1 MSIMS
6 TSTILKTAVL
16 PNGLQVTVSDVSRH
30 YYGGYWQVCLEVSCL
45 VPLDMGQFSDPAA
58 EKDARRLLGTTVPFV
73 RHLEKMAVHGDEL
86 AAVRQELL
94 ERFDC
99 HLLPFLGNQLFP
111 ARFIQT
117 EFQKRSDKSNRGIP
131 CLL

>member
-1 MSIMS
+1 MSEQSFLRNSM
-6 TSTILKTAVL
+6 L
-16 PNGLQVTVSDVSRH
+16 PNGLQVTVADASRH

-45 VPLDMGQFSDPAA
+45 VPLELGQFSDPVA
-58 EKDARRLLGTTVPFV
+58 EADARRLLGAAVPFV

-94 ERFDC
+94 ERFDR
-99 HLLPFLGNQLFP
+99 HLLPFLGNQQFP
-111 ARFIQT
+111 SRFIQS
-117 EFQKRSDKSNRGIP
+117 EFQKRSKKSSRGIP

>member
-1 MSIMS
+1 MSEQS
-6 TSTILKTAVL
+6 FLRESSL
-16 PNGLQVTVSDVSRH
+16 PNGLQVIVSDVSRH

-45 VPLDMGQFSDPAA
+45 VPLEMGQFSDSTA
-58 EKDARRLLGTTVPFV
+58 EADARRLLGPEVPFV

-94 ERFDC
+94 ERFDR
-99 HLLPFLGNQLFP
+99 HLLPFLGNQQFP
-111 ARFIQT
+111 SRFIQT
-117 EFQKRSDKSNRGIP
+117 EFQKRCKKSNRGIP

>member
-1 MSIMS
+1 MSEQ
-6 TSTILKTAVL
+6 TFLRNYTL
-16 PNGLQVTVSDVSRH
+16 PNGLQVTVADVSRH

-45 VPLDMGQFSDPAA
+45 VSLEMGRFSDPATEA
-58 EKDARRLLGTTVPFV
+58 DARRLLGTVVPFV

-99 HLLPFLGNQLFP
+99 HLLPFLGNQQFP
-111 ARFIQT
+111 SRFVQS
-117 EFQKRSDKSNRGIP
+117 EFKKRCKKSNRGIP
-131 CLL
+131 CLI